1 MVKFVYELNNQPDK
15 NWNWIPIFLSWL
27 KSLLGSLYHGIS
39 LKCMKL
45 WEQPTFHFSFS
56 RFDSAL
62 NSYFDFLFFFFFKAA
77 TRIWYSTCIIPSAF
91 LWPSIHEWILAN
103 MYSSWINSSLLF
115 FKLIS
120 PRSSFEVARASSY
133 RPRFSSNV
141 PKKKS
146 SLGYLGCRFFK
157 TEQYFLWIYNA
168 Y

>member
-1 MVKFVYELNNQPDK
+1 MNDKIRFFLFLMVILYLLNFYTSRIIRPDK
-15 NWNWIPIFLSWL
+15 NWNWTPIFLSWL
-27 KSLLGSLYHGIS
+27 KSSLGSLYHGMS
-39 LKCMKL
+39 PKCMKL
-45 WEQPTFHFSFS
+45 WGQPTFRFPFS

-77 TRIWYSTCIIPSAF
+77 TRIWCSTCIIPSTF
-91 LWPSIHEWILAN
+91 LWPSIREWILAN

-133 RPRFSSNV
+133 RPRFNSNV

-146 SLGYLGCRFFK
+146 SLGY
-157 TEQYFLWIYNA
+157 
-168 Y
+168 